1 MPVSRDPRSA
11 LSAAA
16 VAAVLLAGATGCGDK
31 DGAAPAA
38 ASVPASVSV
47 SVSASA
53 EVSASVSASV
63 SDSASPSAT
72 ASSPGP
78 SASATPTTA
87 VTRAVPPP
95 PAPTRLTAAV
105 DTRGGR
111 LALVRGG
118 TPQEFTVTLRNG
130 NSVEYRHLLVVF
142 QMEMLVG
149 EAGAGTGSGPGFLL
163 ERFDPASGSW
173 RPADFR
179 IANDVKPPSQF
190 SGGGPLARE
199 AVRTERY
206 RLRATAGGPTGSSPV
221 VVSFIDTD
229 ADGQAAA
236 HVVLGHST
244 R

>member
-1 MPVSRDPRSA
+1 MPASRGHRSA

-16 VAAVLLAGATGCGDK
+16 VVAVLLAGATGCGDV
-31 DGAAPAA
+31 DDTAA
-38 ASVPASVSV
+38 AA

-53 EVSASVSASV
+53 EASASASVSASV
-63 SDSASPSAT
+63 SVSASASPST
-72 ASSPGP
+72 PASSPPGS
-78 SASATPTTA
+78 SASATPTPA
-87 VTRAVPPP
+87 VTRAVTP
-95 PAPTRLTAAV
+95 PAARTRLTVAV
-105 DTRGGR
+105 GTRGGR

-118 TPQEFTVTLRNG
+118 APQEFTVTLRNG
-130 NSVEYRHLLVVF
+130 NSAEYRHLLVAF

-149 EAGAGTGSGPGFLL
+149 EAGAGAGSGPGFLL

-179 IANDVKPPSQF
+179 IANDAKPPSLF

-229 ADGQAAA
+229 AGGQAAA

>member
-1 MPVSRDPRSA
+1 MPVSRGPRSA

-38 ASVPASVSV
+38 AAVPASG
-47 SVSASA
+47 SASA
-53 EVSASVSASV
+53 EVSASASASV
-63 SDSASPSAT
+63 SASASPSAP
-72 ASSPGP
+72 ASSPPGP
-78 SASATPTTA
+78 SASAAPTTA
-87 VTRAVPPP
+87 VTRAVVPPA
-95 PAPTRLTAAV
+95 APTRLTVAV

-118 TPQEFTVTLRNG
+118 APQEFTVTLRNG
-130 NSVEYRHLLVVF
+130 NSAEYRHLLVAF

-179 IANDVKPPSQF
+179 VANDAKPPSLF

-206 RLRATAGGPTGSSPV
+206 RLRATAGGPMGSSPV

>member
-1 MPVSRDPRSA
+1 MPVSRGHRSA

-16 VAAVLLAGATGCGDK
+16 VAAVLLAGATGCGDE
-31 DGAAPAA
+31 DGTAAA
-38 ASVPASVSV
+38 ASVSSSAE
-47 SVSASA
+47 VSASA
-53 EVSASVSASV
+53 SPSVSASVSAST
-63 SDSASPSAT
+63 SPSAPT
-72 ASSPGP
+72 SSPPGS

-87 VTRAVPPP
+87 VTRPVTSP
-95 PAPTRLTAAV
+95 PARTRLTVAV
-105 DTRGGR
+105 NTRGGR

-118 TPQEFTVTLRNG
+118 APQEFTVTLRNG
-130 NSVEYRHLLVVF
+130 NSAEYRHLLVAF

-149 EAGAGTGSGPGFLL
+149 EAGAGAGSGPGFLL

-179 IANDVKPPSQF
+179 IANDAKPPSLF

-229 ADGQAAA
+229 AGGEAAA

>member
-1 MPVSRDPRSA
+1 MPASRGHRSA

-16 VAAVLLAGATGCGDK
+16 VAAVLLAGATGCGDE
-31 DGAAPAA
+31 DGTAA
-38 ASVPASVSV
+38 AA

-53 EVSASVSASV
+53 EVSASASASV
-63 SDSASPSAT
+63 SASASPST
-72 ASSPGP
+72 PASSPP
-78 SASATPTTA
+78 ESSASATPTTA
-87 VTRAVPPP
+87 VTRAVTP
-95 PAPTRLTAAV
+95 PAARTRLTVAV

-118 TPQEFTVTLRNG
+118 APQEFTVTLRNG
-130 NSVEYRHLLVVF
+130 NSAEYRHLLVAF

-149 EAGAGTGSGPGFLL
+149 EAGAGAGSGPGFLL

-179 IANDVKPPSQF
+179 IANDAKPASLF

-229 ADGQAAA
+229 AGGQAAA

>member
-1 MPVSRDPRSA
+1 MPVSRCPRSA

-16 VAAVLLAGATGCGDK
+16 VAAVLLAGATGCADK

-38 ASVPASVSV
+38 ASVPASVSGSAEV

-53 EVSASVSASV
+53 SASVPASAP
-63 SDSASPSAT
+63 PSAP
-72 ASSPGP
+72 ASSPPGS
-78 SASATPTTA
+78 SASATPTAA
-87 VTRAVPPP
+87 VSRAVPPP
-95 PAPTRLTAAV
+95 AAPTRLTVSVA
-105 DTRGGR
+105 TRGGR

-118 TPQEFTVTLRNG
+118 AAQEFTVTLRNG
-130 NSVEYRHLLVVF
+130 NSAEYRHLLVAF

-179 IANDVKPPSQF
+179 VANDAKPPSQY
-190 SGGGPLARE
+190 SGGGPLARG